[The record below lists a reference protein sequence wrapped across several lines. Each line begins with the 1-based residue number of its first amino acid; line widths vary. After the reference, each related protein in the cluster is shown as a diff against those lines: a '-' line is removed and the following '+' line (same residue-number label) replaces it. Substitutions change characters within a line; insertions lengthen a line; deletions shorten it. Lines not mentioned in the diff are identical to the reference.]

1 MTSRSLN
8 LLLICI
14 CITIGSLISALSP
27 QIFKVKQENTMKLA
41 TLGAGL
47 LVGSA
52 LGIVIPEGIESI
64 YETNQGNASIV
75 GLLMSA
81 GFVLML
87 LIDTLIAPH
96 NSHVE
101 EGKVHTSP
109 ATHTQQPQIPQRMRS
124 YTPLRPIEDNT
135 HSPAKALSKT
145 AGLTIHSFCDGIAL
159 GAASLSNNSNSL
171 SIVVFLAVA
180 IHKAPASLGL
190 STSLLSLR
198 PQLKTSLYRLC
209 ILIFSLSA
217 PISAFLT
224 FFLLRLMNFNNS
236 DSSIPGY
243 ALLFSGGTFLF
254 VAAQATSE
262 QLEESTNKK
271 QFIALF
277 LAGIIAPILLSLII
291 SD

>member
-1 MTSRSLN
+1 
-8 LLLICI
+8 
-14 CITIGSLISALSP
+14 
-27 QIFKVKQENTMKLA
+27 MKLA

-64 YETNQGNASIV
+64 YETNQGNSSIV

-109 ATHTQQPQIPQRMRS
+109 ATHTQQPQIPHRMRS

-159 GAASLSNNSNSL
+159 GAASLSNSSNSL

-190 STSLLSLR
+190 ST
-198 PQLKTSLYRLC
+198 
-209 ILIFSLSA
+209 SLSA

-277 LAGIIAPILLSLII
+277 LTGIITPILLSLVI